1 MSEKLDVIYVSYSGD
16 FILFAGWDN
25 AVHQF
30 LSGFCEGPK
39 LFEIAEC
46 FILFARGVSP
56 PSEILFQHFSFSHRR
71 AFLQRH
77 GQMIISGFISFLL
90 CFYFFPPIAGTQNR
104 AIYPA
109 QEFGSSKGLERS
121 CSTPKGLISTTD
133 TRSANFFKSVS

>member
-56 PSEILFQHFSFSHRR
+56 PSGFYSNILVSVTEELF
-71 AFLQRH
+71 
-77 GQMIISGFISFLL
+77 
-90 CFYFFPPIAGTQNR
+90 
-104 AIYPA
+104 
-109 QEFGSSKGLERS
+109 
-121 CSTPKGLISTTD
+121 CSVMG
-133 TRSANFFKSVS
+133 R